1 MFKVYACLTTEH
13 DLRLVAV
20 AAAICLFVS
29 MVGVSMFDRCRAAQG
44 RSRLVWLA
52 LVGTSSGFGT
62 WATHFIAMLAYHPS
76 THASYHLGLTLLS
89 LALAILI
96 IGAGAAIVLIGP
108 SRWYAGIGGAV
119 IGLGIAAMHYC
130 GILAMQAPL
139 LLIWSQETVLAS
151 ILIAVAF
158 GIPGAIAGAQR
169 DNLGYTL
176 LSAVLFTASV
186 LSLHFTAM
194 SAITALPAPDQTA
207 VGPALSAPSLALVI
221 AGAAAAI
228 LGGCLIAALTD
239 RRSRAVNARQKL
251 LLDIAIENMPQALC
265 MFDAQG
271 NSTLFN
277 SHYAELVGI
286 PAERLNGMN
295 LLDQLELRK
304 SRGKLAGD
312 PQAIFDSIMEEIG
325 AGRQIVKT
333 DAFVAPGRV
342 LRITEQPLPGSG
354 WVATI
359 EDVTEWRKTQER
371 IAHLARH
378 DALTDLPNCTTFRE
392 ELDRVLRY
400 TRREIGA
407 AVLYIDL
414 DHFKEINDTLG
425 HPIGDELLIQ
435 VARRLSDCVRDGD
448 LVARLGGDEFAVI
461 QISHHEPESDAAALA
476 MRIVSIVSTPYQL
489 QGHHVSIGASVGIA
503 LAPADASEPDEL
515 IKKADLALYRAK
527 AEGRGSYRFF
537 ELDMDASAQSRRLL
551 TTELRLA
558 LTRNEFA
565 LRYQPIRDVESDEVL
580 CFEALLRWEHPE
592 RGEILPDHFLTLAD
606 NSGLIVP
613 IGDWVLQ
620 TACADAARW
629 HSDVRVSVNLSPSQF
644 GHPRLVPSVA
654 AALTA
659 SGLPA
664 HRLELEITETVL
676 LRQKKDAIE
685 VLRALRALGVGLSMD
700 HFGAGYAALSSL
712 KDFTFD
718 RVKID
723 RSFIQQIEQRED
735 AFAALSAVTG
745 LGKRLG
751 RATSATGVETTHQLA
766 LLRAAGC
773 AEIQGILIS
782 PPCTAQEVKQML
794 GRDNARIVA

>member
-20 AAAICLFVS
+20 AAAICLFVA
-29 MVGVSMFDRCRAAQG
+29 MVGVSLFGRCRAAQG
-44 RSRLVWLA
+44 RVQLVWLA
-52 LVGTSSGFGT
+52 LVSISSGFGA

-76 THASYHLGLTLLS
+76 AHASYHIGLTLLS

-96 IGAGAAIVLIGP
+96 IGAGTAIVLIGP

-130 GILAMQAPL
+130 GIIAMQAPL

-151 ILIAVAF
+151 ILLAVAF
-158 GIPGAIAGAQR
+158 GIPGAIAGAHR
-169 DNLGYTL
+169 DDLGFTL
-176 LSAVLFTASV
+176 LSAFLFSASV

-207 VGPALSAPSLALVI
+207 MGPAMSAPSLALVI

-239 RRSRAVNARQKL
+239 RKSRAVNERQKA

-265 MFDAQG
+265 MFDAEG

-286 PAERLNGMN
+286 PADQLKGMN
-295 LLDQLELRK
+295 LLDQFELRK
-304 SRGKLAGD
+304 SRGTFKGD
-312 PQAIFDSIMEEIG
+312 SRAMFDSIMAEIG
-325 AGRQIVKT
+325 AGRPIVKT
-333 DAFVAPGRV
+333 EDLVVPGKV
-342 LRITEQPLPGSG
+342 LRITEQPLPGTG
-354 WVATI
+354 WVVTI

-378 DALTDLPNCTTFRE
+378 DALTDLPNRTTFRE

-400 TRREIGA
+400 TRREPGA

-425 HPIGDELLIQ
+425 HPIGDQLLIE
-435 VARRLSDCVRDGD
+435 VARRLADCIRDGD
-448 LVARLGGDEFAVI
+448 TVARLGGDEFAVI
-461 QISHHEPESDAAALA
+461 QVSHHEPETDAAALA

-489 QGHHVSIGASVGIA
+489 QGHHVSIGTSVGIA
-503 LAPADASEPDEL
+503 LAPSDASEPDEL

-537 ELDMDASAQSRRLL
+537 ELDMDASAQNRRLL
-551 TTELRLA
+551 NTELRLA
-558 LTRNEFA
+558 LTRNEFT
-565 LRYQPIRDVESDEVL
+565 LRYQPIRDVESDEII

-592 RGEILPDHFLTLAD
+592 RGEILPDQFLALAD
-606 NSGLIVP
+606 SSGLIVP

-620 TACADAARW
+620 TVCADAARW

-644 GHPRLVPSVA
+644 RHPRLVPSVA

-659 SGLPA
+659 SGLPP

-676 LRQKKDAIE
+676 LRQKKDAIG
-685 VLRALRALGVGLSMD
+685 VLRALQALGVGLSMD

-712 KDFTFD
+712 KDFSFD

-723 RSFIQQIEQRED
+723 RSFIQQIDPRDD
-735 AFAALSAVTG
+735 AFAALNAVTG
-745 LGKRLG
+745 LSRRLG

-773 AEIQGILIS
+773 GEIQGLLIS
-782 PPCTAQEVKQML
+782 PPATAQEVKQML
-794 GRDNARIVA
+794 GRDKERSVA

>member
-1 MFKVYACLTTEH
+1 MLKVYACLTTEH

-29 MVGVSMFDRCRAAQG
+29 MVGVSMFDRCRVAQG
-44 RSRLVWLA
+44 RSRWVWLA
-52 LVGTSSGFGT
+52 LVAISSGFGT

-96 IGAGAAIVLIGP
+96 IGAGAAVVLIGA

-158 GIPGAIAGAQR
+158 AIPGAIVGAR
-169 DNLGYTL
+169 LDEVRYTV
-176 LSAVLFTASV
+176 LSSVLFTASV

-207 VGPALSAPSLALVI
+207 EGPALSAPSLALVI

-228 LGGCLIAALTD
+228 LGGCLIAAQTD
-239 RRSRAVNARQKL
+239 RRSRVVNERQKL

-265 MFDAQG
+265 MFDAEG

-277 SHYAELVGI
+277 SHYAELIGI
-286 PAERLNGMN
+286 PASRLQGMN
-295 LLDQLELRK
+295 LLEQFEQRK
-304 SRGKLAGD
+304 SRGKFEGD
-312 PQAIFDSIMEEIG
+312 PKQVFDGVMNEIR
-325 AGRQIVKT
+325 AGRPIVKT
-333 DAFVAPGRV
+333 DTLVVPGKM
-342 LRITEQPLPGSG
+342 LRITEQPLPGAG

-378 DALTDLPNCTTFRE
+378 DALTDLPNRTTFRE
-392 ELDRVLRY
+392 ELERMLRY
-400 TRREIGA
+400 MRREPGVAI
-407 AVLYIDL
+407 LYIDL
-414 DHFKEINDTLG
+414 DHFKEINDSLG
-425 HPIGDELLIQ
+425 HPIGDELLIE
-435 VARRLSDCVRDGD
+435 VARRLAGCIREGD
-448 LVARLGGDEFAVI
+448 TVARLGGDEFAVI
-461 QISHHEPESDAAALA
+461 QLSHHEPESDAAALA
-476 MRIVSIVSTPYQL
+476 MRIISVVSTPYEL

-503 LAPADASEPDEL
+503 LAPADAAEPDQL

-527 AEGRGSYRFF
+527 SEGRGSYRFF
-537 ELDMDASAQSRRLL
+537 ELDMDASAQNRRLL

-558 LTRNEFA
+558 LARNEFA
-565 LRYQPIRDVESDEVL
+565 VRYQPIRDLENDHII
-580 CFEALLRWEHPE
+580 CFEALLRWEHPQ
-592 RGEILPDHFLTLAD
+592 RGEILPDEFLTLAD

-629 HSDVRVSVNLSPSQF
+629 HSEVRVSVNLSPSQF
-644 GHPRLVPSVA
+644 RHPRLVPSVA

-659 SGLPA
+659 SGLAP

-676 LRQKKDAIE
+676 LQQRKDAIA
-685 VLRALRALGVGLSMD
+685 VLKALRGLGVRLTVD
-700 HFGAGYAALSSL
+700 HFGAGYASLSSL
-712 KDFTFD
+712 SSFPFD
-718 RVKID
+718 RIKID
-723 RSFIQQIEQRED
+723 RTLVQQIEQHED
-735 AFAALSAVTG
+735 ALVALSAVAG

-751 RATSATGVETTHQLA
+751 RTTSATGVENAHQLA

-773 AEIQGILIS
+773 AEIQGLMIS
-782 PPCTAQEVKQML
+782 PACTPHEVKQML
-794 GRDNARIVA
+794 GRDDQRSVA